1 MKLQNLLIGNTP
13 KDQAELDMFF
23 SDIEEEKI
31 LWYPSSGTDY
41 RDILEVTAPRLLLH
55 GIKEPPNIICHT
67 DYFAK
72 WIDLD
77 KEILHKD
84 ERTTVQVVGRCN
96 VLLRPEA
103 KVIYQINP
111 KHVDFPD
118 EAPIH
123 PTIYFLKLKI
133 NSNILGE
140 ITSNVF
146 FFLFE
151 NYNFLEQ
158 IILKNRIRITH
169 FVKVREGCGFGGNR
183 KSISVFYSL
192 LGNIG
197 VKYLFIDDEIHYCR
211 MTHDRIAYE
220 FSIQHKKFDLL
231 SIGSELFW
239 SGFKVK
245 VFEVIPRH
253 GDQNKEEFIA
263 ILEQISG
270 KNDVDII

>member
-1 MKLQNLLIGNTP
+1 M
-13 KDQAELDMFF
+13 
-23 SDIEEEKI
+23 
-31 LWYPSSGTDY
+31 
-41 RDILEVTAPRLLLH
+41 
-55 GIKEPPNIICHT
+55 
-67 DYFAK
+67 
-72 WIDLD
+72 
-77 KEILHKD
+77 
-84 ERTTVQVVGRCN
+84 
-96 VLLRPEA
+96 
-103 KVIYQINP
+103 
-111 KHVDFPD
+111 
-118 EAPIH
+118 
-123 PTIYFLKLKI
+123 
-133 NSNILGE
+133 
-140 ITSNVF
+140 
-146 FFLFE
+146 
-151 NYNFLEQ
+151 
-158 IILKNRIRITH
+158 
-169 FVKVREGCGFGGNR
+169 
-183 KSISVFYSL
+183 FYSL